1 MDYADARGRLHIR
14 SRAGSRCSAF
24 FARGM
29 RCYLLRALAIKSR
42 EISLIMSAFRR
53 DPMARISRPGWT
65 RVCLSTVVEEAS
77 LLGMLGQIE
86 A

>member
-1 MDYADARGRLHIR
+1 MDFADARGRLHIR
-14 SRAGSRCSAF
+14 SRAGSRYSAL

-53 DPMARISRPGWT
+53 DPMATTSRLGWT
-65 RVCLSTVVEEAS
+65 RMCLSTVPEEAS
-77 LLGMLGQIE
+77 LLRMLCQIE